1 MCVASSGHE
10 PGRERGQTPEPSRP
24 SSRLLRSPATLYTAI
39 GVLEFSLVPLLSLAL
54 TPFLLHRFGVEA
66 FGLWVTCNA
75 LILAVGVVSL
85 GVPDWIVVKV
95 GRARLAQDWPG
106 TVSALWGDAL
116 VLGAGTGIVAIF
128 FVSVALFITL
138 GRGGVVSQSAF
149 AIVSGLTLVGSAL
162 RSFEIILLGLV
173 RGLDRW
179 DLAGTVGISA
189 KIANLTSLV
198 GMAYSQ
204 ASVPAI
210 LVVQNVIAMVTV
222 AVHFLILKR
231 EIGKSPTFRPA
242 FWERV
247 RTYIAEAR
255 PFWAHVGVSAIVHSL
270 DRVLVSAAFGLRV
283 ASGYAV
289 CSQVTQQIYT
299 LSWSGANWLVPRVA
313 RLTAGAEDSGVRL
326 IVRRGWAIGAGFAVT
341 AVLSAIALGAWFL
354 RVWMGQAFALEWH
367 LLLVVLSCAMALF
380 ALPIVPWYV
389 VQAMGRA
396 SEVIPFYVWGTVSG
410 ALVFLLLQSHVG
422 VESVA
427 LARGLV
433 GLALGV
439 GVMRVLSHDRAMSP
453 GPVRRAPESPQ

>member
-1 MCVASSGHE
+1 MCAASSGQE
-10 PGRERGQTPEPSRP
+10 PGRERGQTPEPGRP
-24 SSRLLRSPATLYTAI
+24 SSRLLGSAATFYTAI
-39 GVLEFSLVPLLSLAL
+39 GVLEFSLVPLLSLAV
-54 TPFLLHRFGVEA
+54 TPFVLHRLGVEA

-116 VLGAGTGIVAIF
+116 VLGAGIGIVSIF
-128 FVSVALFITL
+128 FVSVAVFTTL
-138 GRGGVVSQSAF
+138 GRGWVVSQSAF
-149 AIVSGLTLVGSAL
+149 AIVSGLTLVGSVL

-179 DLAGTVGISA
+179 DLAGTVGISS
-189 KIANLTSLV
+189 KIANLTNLV

-210 LVVQNVIAMVTV
+210 LVVQNVIAIVTV

-231 EIGKSPTFRPA
+231 EIGKPPTFRPA

-247 RTYIAEAR
+247 RAYIAEAR
-255 PFWAHVGVSAIVHSL
+255 PFWAHMGVSAIVHSL
-270 DRVLVSAAFGLRV
+270 DRVLVSAAFGLRA

-299 LSWSGANWLVPRVA
+299 FSWSGANWLVPRVA

-326 IVRRGWAIGAGFAVT
+326 IVRRGWAIGAGLAVS
-341 AVLSAIALGAWFL
+341 AVVSAVALGPWFL
-354 RVWMGQAFALEWH
+354 RVWIGQAFAVEWYP
-367 LLLVVLSCAMALF
+367 LLVALSCAMATF

-389 VQAMGRA
+389 VQGIGRA
-396 SEVIPFYVWGTVSG
+396 SELIPFYLWGTASG
-410 ALVFLLLQSHVG
+410 VLVFVLLQSYLG

-427 LARGLV
+427 LGRGLV
-433 GLALGV
+433 GLALGI
-439 GVMRVLSHDRAMSP
+439 GVVKALSKTFAMSLD
-453 GPVRRAPESPQ
+453 PVPRASDSVE